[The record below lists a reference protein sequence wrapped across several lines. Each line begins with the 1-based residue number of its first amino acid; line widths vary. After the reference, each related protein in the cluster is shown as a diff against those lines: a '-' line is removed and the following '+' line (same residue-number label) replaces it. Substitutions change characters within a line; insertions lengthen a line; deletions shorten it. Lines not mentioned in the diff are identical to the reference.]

1 MRVSTS
7 LFQDLA
13 TNRILDQQARLSD
26 IQQQLS
32 TGRRILNPSDD
43 PAGSARALDLAK
55 SIDTIESYNRN
66 ADFAESRMN
75 VEESA
80 LTEVGNVIN
89 RIRELAVQ
97 ANNASAT
104 ADDRQ
109 KIGAEVRERLD
120 QLVALANSTDGNGE
134 YLFAG
139 LSSRN
144 EPFVRRNGEYAYE
157 GDQGTRHVQV
167 GPNRQIETTHSGYEV
182 FLKVPDGSNG
192 YVSEAGNGN
201 TGTGIVSAVNV
212 ADASIANDPVYD
224 ISFSETPGGA
234 MEYTITDGS
243 GGTVAANVAYQEGE
257 PIAFDGLEISIEGQP
272 EDGDSF
278 TVDRAGTTSLFQAVQ
293 RFTEALE
300 SARPGTDGAADFIN
314 TGNRTLEVLDNAT
327 EHLLGIRAELGGR
340 LNRLDQERD
349 ANDAAVLE
357 LKTTKS
363 GIEDLDYAKA
373 VSDLNLS
380 LTGLRAAQQ
389 SYTKIQGLSL
399 FNYL

>member
-13 TNRILDQQARLSD
+13 TNRILDQQSRLSE

-55 SIDTIESYNRN
+55 SIDTIQSYNRN

-75 VEESA
+75 VEESV
-80 LTEVGNVIN
+80 LTEVGNVVN

-104 ADDRQ
+104 AADRQ

-144 EPFVRRNGEYAYE
+144 EPFVRRNGEYAYD
-157 GDQGTRHVQV
+157 GDQGIRRAQV
-167 GPNRQIETTHSGYEV
+167 GPNRQIETTHSGFEV

-192 YVSEAGNGN
+192 YVTEAADTNS
-201 TGTGIVSAVNV
+201 GTGLISAAEVTDAAV
-212 ADASIANDPVYD
+212 ARTPVYD
-224 ISFSETPGGA
+224 ISFTETPAGD
-234 MEYTITDGS
+234 MEYTVTDGS
-243 GGTVAANVAYQEGE
+243 GATVAANVAFAEGQA
-257 PIAFDGLEISIEGQP
+257 IQFDGLELRIDGRP
-272 EDGDSF
+272 ADGDSF
-278 TVDRAGTTSLFQAVQ
+278 TLDRAGSASLFETVE

-300 SARPGTDGAADFIN
+300 NARPGTDGAAEFIN
-314 TGNRTLEVLDNAT
+314 VGNRTLENLDNAT
-327 EHLLGIRAELGGR
+327 EHLLSIRAELGGR

-349 ANDAAVLE
+349 ANEAAVLE
-357 LKTTKS
+357 LQTTKS

-373 VSDLNLS
+373 VSELNLS